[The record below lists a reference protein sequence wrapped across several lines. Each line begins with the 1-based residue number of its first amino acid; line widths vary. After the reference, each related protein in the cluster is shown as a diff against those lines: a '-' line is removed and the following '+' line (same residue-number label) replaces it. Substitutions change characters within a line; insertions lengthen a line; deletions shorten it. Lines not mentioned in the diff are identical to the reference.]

1 MKLLS
6 AKNWPCCQVCTICT
20 PGTVKIRATPAL
32 LDPPSCKMASNEDNN
47 FLSPPRKPSGGYQRM
62 ISWELSQVQDYLT
75 EATKPQKKNKKR
87 TPSKS
92 TDENELDFE
101 TINLVGGGEEGVA
114 GYLVTNSDGEE
125 ELYYSAPQ
133 SPLTSDDDTATIVS
147 DSTESS
153 LNQFDSSLISSH
165 MKHSKLVSYN

>member
-1 MKLLS
+1 
-6 AKNWPCCQVCTICT
+6 
-20 PGTVKIRATPAL
+20 
-32 LDPPSCKMASNEDNN
+32 MASNEDN

-101 TINLVGGGEEGVA
+101 TINVVGGGEEGVA

-133 SPLTSDDDTATIVS
+133 SPLISDDDDDTATIVS

-165 MKHSKLVSYN
+165 KKHSKLVSYN

>member
-1 MKLLS
+1 
-6 AKNWPCCQVCTICT
+6 
-20 PGTVKIRATPAL
+20 
-32 LDPPSCKMASNEDNN
+32 
-47 FLSPPRKPSGGYQRM
+47 M

-75 EATKPQKKNKKR
+75 EATKPQKKNNKR

-101 TINLVGGGEEGVA
+101 IINVVGGEEGVA

-133 SPLTSDDDTATIVS
+133 SPLISDDDDDAV
-147 DSTESS
+147 TESS
-153 LNQFDSSLISSH
+153 
-165 MKHSKLVSYN
+165 

>member
-1 MKLLS
+1 
-6 AKNWPCCQVCTICT
+6 
-20 PGTVKIRATPAL
+20 
-32 LDPPSCKMASNEDNN
+32 
-47 FLSPPRKPSGGYQRM
+47 M

-101 TINLVGGGEEGVA
+101 TINVVGGGEEGVA

-133 SPLTSDDDTATIVS
+133 SPLISDDDDDAVTIVS
-147 DSTESS
+147 ESS
-153 LNQFDSSLISSH
+153 LNQFDSSLISSQ
-165 MKHSKLVSYN
+165 KKCSKLVSYI

>member
-1 MKLLS
+1 
-6 AKNWPCCQVCTICT
+6 
-20 PGTVKIRATPAL
+20 
-32 LDPPSCKMASNEDNN
+32 
-47 FLSPPRKPSGGYQRM
+47 M

-87 TPSKS
+87 TPSKRTPSKS

-101 TINLVGGGEEGVA
+101 TINLVGGEEGVA

-133 SPLTSDDDTATIVS
+133 SPLISDDDDDAVTIVS
-147 DSTESS
+147 ESS
-153 LNQFDSSLISSH
+153 LNQFDSSLISSQ
-165 MKHSKLVSYN
+165 KKCSKLVSYI

>member
-1 MKLLS
+1 
-6 AKNWPCCQVCTICT
+6 
-20 PGTVKIRATPAL
+20 
-32 LDPPSCKMASNEDNN
+32 
-47 FLSPPRKPSGGYQRM
+47 M

-101 TINLVGGGEEGVA
+101 TINVVGGGEEGVA

-133 SPLTSDDDTATIVS
+133 SPLISDDDTATIVS

-153 LNQFDSSLISSH
+153 LNQFDSSLIPSH
-165 MKHSKLVSYN
+165 KKHSKLVSYI